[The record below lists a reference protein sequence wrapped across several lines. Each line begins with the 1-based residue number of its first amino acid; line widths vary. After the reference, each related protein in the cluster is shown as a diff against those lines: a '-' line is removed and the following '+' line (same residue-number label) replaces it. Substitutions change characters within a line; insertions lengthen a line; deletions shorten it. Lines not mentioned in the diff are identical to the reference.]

1 MIDEAIQIVAAVA
14 VDAEG
19 RVLLVRKRGTLVFMQ
34 PGGKLE
40 SEEMPIEAL
49 RREIAE
55 ELLARFKD
63 AALLGRY
70 QARAANEA
78 GRTVDALLYEVT
90 LEGPI
95 EAAAEIDELVW
106 VDPRAPGTIKL
117 APLTSDIVF
126 ALLLSHMS

>member
-55 ELLARFKD
+55 ELLAGFKD

-106 VDPRAPGTIKL
+106 VDPRAPGAIKL

-126 ALLLSHMS
+126 PLLLSHMS